1 MKTQHTPGPWAT
13 SRDAVPEWHTQITVY
28 EEATGKRVATV
39 FETPANARL
48 IKVAPEMAAF
58 TRKVA
63 DMGRLSY
70 SNLKAADFTALV
82 DEARSILSSLHP

>member
-1 MKTQHTPGPWAT
+1 MKTPTHTPGPWAT

-48 IKVAPEMAAF
+48 IAAAPDLLDALRYMVTNAE
-58 TRKVA
+58 A
-63 DMGRLSY
+63 DGWSSFMLGQ
-70 SNLKAADFTALV
+70 
-82 DEARSILSSLHP
+82 ARDVLNRINNP